1 MAAATGISVLS
12 LTLFFFADVVRR
24 VGVCAFQHALVAGAA
39 FADGIACAEWAAAVL
54 VAGARIDDGLPGVA
68 VFALPPNLAPT
79 TR

>member
-1 MAAATGISVLS
+1 MVS
-12 LTLFFFADVVRR
+12 LASFFFVDVVRR
-24 VGVCAFQHALVAGAA
+24 VGICVFQHAFVAGAA
-39 FADGIACAEWAAAVL
+39 FAAGVACAEGAAAVL

>member
-1 MAAATGISVLS
+1 M
-12 LTLFFFADVVRR
+12 LFVFVVF
-24 VGVCAFQHALVAGAA
+24 GEIALVAGAA
-39 FADGIACAEWAAAVL
+39 FAVGVACAKWAAAVL